1 MIFSNGNMKVGSL
14 VMGMLDWQKYALI
27 DEKKLNE
34 IPKNY
39 PYPEDF
45 LGIYGISGLTA
56 YFGLFDV
63 GKIKQG

>member
-1 MIFSNGNMKVGSL
+1 M
-14 VMGMLDWQKYALI
+14 MGMLNWQKYCLI
-27 DEKKLNE
+27 SEKQLTVL
-34 IPKNY
+34 PKQY

-63 GKIKQG
+63 GKIQEG